1 MTQSDRE
8 RIMKIL
14 VGNIPV
20 AAILDFCAR
29 ETMLLEPVIDDI
41 EKQAYLR
48 GRFETLLEYAY
59 AEQQGRLVL
68 IPF

>member
-1 MTQSDRE
+1 MTQANRE
-8 RIMKIL
+8 RVMKML
-14 VGNIPV
+14 LGNIPV
-20 AAILDFCAR
+20 DILQEFCAQ
-29 ETMLLEPVIDDI
+29 ETLLLEPIIDDI

-59 AEQQGRLVL
+59 AEKEGRLVL